1 MSNVFDFNVGDIGS
15 SEEEAKE
22 IMGITAALYTTW
34 ALELNARGFSKED
47 IFKIMEGVFN
57 ISVDQALW
65 NNTPFIISSTYMMSD
80 RTPDGFIS
88 VFKEMEKLGRE
99 RANRDK

>member
-1 MSNVFDFNVGDIGS
+1 MSNVFDFNLNDAGS
-15 SEEEAKE
+15 PEDAKE

-57 ISVDQALW
+57 ISVDQAIW
-65 NNTPFIISSTYMMSD
+65 ANTPFIISHTYMMSD

>member
-1 MSNVFDFNVGDIGS
+1 MSNVFDFNLNDAGS
-15 SEEEAKE
+15 PEDAKE
-22 IMGITAALYTTW
+22 LMGISAALYATW

-57 ISVDQALW
+57 ISVDQAMW
-65 NNTPFIISSTYMMSD
+65 ASTPFIISHTYMLSD
-80 RTPDGFIS
+80 HTPDGFIS

-99 RANRDK
+99 RANRDN